1 MLSAGALSR
10 AGFFFRSRITMIR
23 KSQNRA
29 RFGEAV

>member
-1 MLSAGALSR
+1 MLSASALSR
-10 AGFFFRSRITMIR
+10 AGFFFLSRITMIR